1 MHDLLKRTKES
12 YEKDGNLRLAA
23 EVPAW
28 GWVKEG
34 EGEEKEDGKMQGR
47 QVEVKKEDGVAG

>member
-1 MHDLLKRTKES
+1 MQDMLKRTKES
-12 YEKDGNLRLAA
+12 YEKDPSLGPAT

-34 EGEEKEDGKMQGR
+34 EEKKDDADLKEQ

>member
-1 MHDLLKRTKES
+1 MQDMLKRTKES
-12 YEKDGNLRLAA
+12 YEKDANLGPAA

-34 EGEEKEDGKMQGR
+34 EEKADDGKLQGQ